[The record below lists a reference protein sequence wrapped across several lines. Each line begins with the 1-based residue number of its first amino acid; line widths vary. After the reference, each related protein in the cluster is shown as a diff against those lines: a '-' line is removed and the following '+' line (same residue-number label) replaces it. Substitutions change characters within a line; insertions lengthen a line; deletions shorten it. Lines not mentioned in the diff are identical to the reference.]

1 MRNDFTIPTIDKSF
15 SRLNQTPAISEY
27 GKMSTNSGLPPPLRP
42 IDVVSTEE
50 IEELQEF
57 YTRV

>member
-1 MRNDFTIPTIDKSF
+1 
-15 SRLNQTPAISEY
+15 
-27 GKMSTNSGLPPPLRP
+27 MSTNSGLPPPLRP

-57 YTRV
+57 YTRVQTIIANEEQLETKRNA